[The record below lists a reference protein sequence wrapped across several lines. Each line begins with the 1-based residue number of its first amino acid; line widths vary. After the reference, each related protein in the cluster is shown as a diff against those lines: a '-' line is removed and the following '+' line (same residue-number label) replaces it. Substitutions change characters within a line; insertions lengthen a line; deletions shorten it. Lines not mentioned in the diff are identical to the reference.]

1 MHTVLDQISWFAAGY
16 AVLVALAAGF
26 AAYRWRARPP
36 WLASLAWMLEFLLG
50 LRAVLGLL
58 ALGTVRPE
66 AFATHVGYLV
76 ASVCIVPLALQSVDD
91 DDEGPWSLG
100 VIAIA
105 AIAVG
110 VISVRLVYTL

>member
-16 AVLVALAAGF
+16 AGLVALAAGF
-26 AAYRWRARPP
+26 SAYRWRARPP

-58 ALGTVRPE
+58 ALGTVKPE
-66 AFATHVGYLV
+66 AFATHVGYLA
-76 ASVCIVPLALQSVDD
+76 ASVCIVPLALQSVR